1 MDLTAAVSTSTTTST
16 TMSAVQTVMLKKA
29 MDTESSAV
37 LQLLNG
43 LPQKD
48 GLGQLIDVQ
57 M

>member
-1 MDLTAAVSTSTTTST
+1 
-16 TMSAVQTVMLKKA
+16 MSAVQTVMLKKA